1 MCGIGGIWHPERD
14 VVERTVGSINRAQAH
29 RGPDDE
35 GAVCVPASGGW
46 LGFAH
51 RRLAI
56 IDVSPAGHQ
65 PMQDIERGNWIV
77 FNGEIYNF
85 RELRRELED
94 KGEIFRTGT
103 DTEVI
108 LKAYGVWGKACVER
122 FRGIFAFGL
131 WDACRET
138 LFLARDQLGVK
149 PLYLWQNGKQLVFAS
164 EVRAIL
170 ATGLLPRTLDTD
182 GYLSY
187 LAYGSVQEPFTLI
200 RKVRSLPAGH
210 WMQWGDGTVRTERYW
225 RLPSLREVRPIPT
238 EKLYTQLAERLADAV
253 AGQLVA
259 DVPLGAFLSGGI
271 DSTAIA
277 ALMQNGGTSQAR
289 TFSLVFQESAYDERE
304 YSRLAASHLE
314 TRHTEVLLTGSMFRD
329 GLDAALDSYDQPSAD
344 GLNTWFVSKAAR
356 EAGLTVALS
365 GVGGDEVFG
374 GYNGYRRSLGAERYG
389 RAVKAFPRPVRSCLA
404 RLMSSWDS
412 SEALRKA
419 AALLTTLRHPYFL
432 TRRFFLDHQID
443 RLVDAGLSWTS
454 AWELGAL
461 DPVEQ
466 HVAGHDP
473 INKASAFE
481 IQTYMLST
489 LLRDTDQM
497 SMAHSLEIR
506 VPLIDHNLVEFLFT
520 LPGRCKLD
528 PRLPKPL
535 LTTPLRNLLP
545 PECVHRPKRGFEL
558 PFKVWITESLHKEME
573 ESFCGRVSESSSLP
587 FSPSGLSELWHQF
600 LGGKVNWSRIWSVFV
615 LRRWMERHCI
625 SASSPTC
632 PFECQDLM
640 RAYR

>member
-1 MCGIGGIWHPERD
+1 M
-14 VVERTVGSINRAQAH
+14 VEGAVDSINRVQAH

-35 GAVCVPASGGW
+35 GVICVAASEGW
-46 LGFAH
+46 LGLAH

-85 RELRRELED
+85 RELRRELEN

-108 LKAYGVWGKACVER
+108 LKAYAVWGNACVER

-131 WDACRET
+131 WDASLEA

-170 ATGLLPRTLDTD
+170 STGLLPRTLDTD

-210 WMQWGDGTVRTERYW
+210 WMQWRDGTVRTERYW
-225 RLPSLREVRPIPT
+225 RLPAPDDMRPIPP
-238 EKLYTQLAERLADAV
+238 EKLYTQLAERLADTV

-259 DVPLGAFLSGGI
+259 DVPLGAFLSGGV

-289 TFSLVFQESAYDERE
+289 TFSLVFQESAYDERA
-304 YSRLAASHLE
+304 YSRLAASRLG
-314 TRHTEVLLTGSMFRD
+314 TRHTEVLLTGNSFRD
-329 GLDAALDSYDQPSAD
+329 RLGAALNSYDQPSAD

-365 GVGGDEVFG
+365 GVGGDELFG
-374 GYNGYRRSLGAERYG
+374 GYNGYRRSLTAEHYG
-389 RAVKAFPRPVRSCLA
+389 RAVKVFPRPVRSCLA
-404 RLMSSWDS
+404 RLMSGCDS
-412 SEALRKA
+412 SEALRKT
-419 AALLTTLRHPYFL
+419 AALLTTMRHPYFL
-432 TRRFFLDHQID
+432 TRRLFLDPQIS
-443 RLVDAGLSWTS
+443 RLVDKNILLTS
-454 AWELGAL
+454 EWEREAL
-461 DPVEQ
+461 
-466 HVAGHDP
+466 AP
-473 INKASAFE
+473 IEERAAEYDAVNAASAFE
-481 IQTYMLST
+481 LQTYMLST

-497 SMAHSLEIR
+497 SMAYSLEVR
-506 VPLIDHNLVEFLFT
+506 VPLIDHKLVEFLFT
-520 LPGRCKLD
+520 LPGRYKLD
-528 PRLPKPL
+528 ARRPKPL
-535 LTTPLRNLLP
+535 LTTTLRNLLP
-545 PECVHRPKRGFEL
+545 PECVHRPKMGFEL
-558 PFKVWITESLHKEME
+558 PFKVWIMESLRKEME
-573 ESFCGRVSESSSLP
+573 ESFCGRVSGSSSSP

-615 LRRWMERHCI
+615 LRRWIERNGV
-625 SASSPTC
+625 SGP
-632 PFECQDLM
+632 
-640 RAYR
+640 